1 MPVSYEEAEEINQ
14 EAGHTI
20 VESNVFEHGIVDGR
34 VSDDASILKLAFV
47 KEAVLDRIIQVGL
60 ASDLFEVDG
69 KELADPFILKGKRQ

>member
-34 VSDDASILKLAFV
+34 VSDDAGILKLAFV
-47 KEAVLDRIIQVGL
+47 KEAVLDRIV
-60 ASDLFEVDG
+60 
-69 KELADPFILKGKRQ
+69 